1 MAISAV
7 AMADRTVTTF
17 EGLAAGLNSRQL
29 NQKNNI
35 HVSFLGADGPTV
47 LRFEMLTGVT
57 VHPRRDTA
65 PSKTRDRPRQT
76 SWLASLRDQG
86 ILSDDEFQAQKSKLL
101 M

>member
-1 MAISAV
+1 MEIPYMAISAV
-7 AMADRTVTTF
+7 EIADRTVTTF
-17 EGLAAGLNSRQL
+17 EGLAGGLNSRQL

-65 PSKTRDRPRQT
+65 PSKTRDRRRQT
-76 SWLASLRDQG
+76 SWRS
-86 ILSDDEFQAQKSKLL
+86 
-101 M
+101 

>member
-17 EGLAAGLNSRQL
+17 EGLSRQL

-47 LRFEMLTGVT
+47 LRLEMLTGVT
-57 VHPRRDTA
+57 VRPRRDTA
-65 PSKTRDRPRQT
+65 PSKTRDRRRQT
-76 SWLASLRDQG
+76 SWLN
-86 ILSDDEFQAQKSKLL
+86 
-101 M
+101 